1 MVMMMKLIALTN
13 YLGLSKFWT
22 LHELIIT
29 LILRTTSYKVD
40 ALIVIIVFREPEA

>member
-1 MVMMMKLIALTN
+1 MMMMKLIALTN

-22 LHELIIT
+22 QHGLIT

-40 ALIVIIVFREPEA
+40 ALNVIIVFREPEA